1 MCEYKARNRGSAA
14 QRVFVFFFCSKF
26 LIKFLFSGW
35 MCVCVVQC
43 ACVCVCVS
51 FTRVYGVTETTD
63 MLKTAGVRACLVLR
77 RRF

>member
-1 MCEYKARNRGSAA
+1 M
-14 QRVFVFFFCSKF
+14 
-26 LIKFLFSGW
+26 
-35 MCVCVVQC
+35 CVVQC

>member
-1 MCEYKARNRGSAA
+1 
-14 QRVFVFFFCSKF
+14 
-26 LIKFLFSGW
+26 
-35 MCVCVVQC
+35 MCVLCSVR
-43 ACVCVCVS
+43 VCVCVS